1 MDPIRPSVAA
11 ETTTQRVRRLSER
24 VSLEPFKFHIAP
36 IKGNDKVVV
45 ISALRW
51 RKDNDDPEGRFGW
64 GEGGEY
70 MVRDTYSD
78 DAILKRFFVAVRDYQ
93 EHEVRE
99 SFLVDGRRVFDP
111 HMPLD
116 ILALAAD
123 HA

>member
-1 MDPIRPSVAA
+1 MDFRQSTVE
-11 ETTTQRVRRLSER
+11 ETTLQRVQRLRLR
-24 VSLEPFKFHIAP
+24 VNLDPFRFNIGV

-45 ISALRW
+45 ISAMRW
-51 RKDNDDPEGRFGW
+51 RKDNDDPDGRFGW

-99 SFLVDGRRVFDP
+99 SFLVDGQRVFDP
-111 HMPLD
+111 HMPLNL
-116 ILALAAD
+116 LALAAG